1 MIVVRIA
8 VIILQLSV
16 ELVVFSL
23 GLEATLADATSLFR
37 RPALLFRSLLSMN
50 VIMPAFAAAL
60 AALFALKP
68 EVKIALIF
76 LAVSPVPPVLPV
88 QQFRVSGRSN
98 YIHGLLV
105 SAALISIVAVPLTI
119 DLLGRAFGQDVH
131 ISPATVARVVGI
143 SVLAPLAAG
152 MLVHRLAPNVTQ
164 KVAPILSKM
173 ALVLLLASAAVILA
187 VSFPAILTMIGN
199 GTVLAITAFVVMGA
213 AFGHLL
219 GGPVPSERTTLALA
233 TASRHPGLA
242 LAITAA
248 TYPPQRRNV
257 AAVVLLYF
265 LVKAVVLLPYN
276 AQRKRQLAGFNPPEK
291 TAPKRA
297 A

>member
-1 MIVVRIA
+1 MIVRIA
-8 VIILQLSV
+8 VIILQLTV

-37 RPALLFRSLLSMN
+37 RPVLLFRSLLSMN
-50 VIMPAFAAAL
+50 VVMPAFAAAL
-60 AALFALKP
+60 AAMFDLKP
-68 EVKIALIF
+68 AVKIALIF

-88 QQFRVSGRSN
+88 QQLRLSGRLN
-98 YIHGLLV
+98 YIHGLLFF
-105 SAALISIVAVPLTI
+105 AALISIVAVPLTI
-119 DLLGRAFGQDVH
+119 ELLGRAFGQDVH
-131 ISPATVARVVGI
+131 ISPATVAKAMGI

-152 MLVHRLAPNVTQ
+152 MLAHRLAPNWAQ
-164 KVAPILSKM
+164 KTAPILSKA
-173 ALVLLLASAAVILA
+173 ALALLLAAAAVVLV
-187 VSFPAILTMIGN
+187 VSFPAIVTMIGD
-199 GTVLAITAFVVMGA
+199 GTVLAIAAFVVVGA

-242 LAITAA
+242 LAITTA
-248 TYPPQRRNV
+248 TYPAQRRNV

-276 AQRKRQLAGFNPPEK
+276 ARRKRQLSVYRPQER